1 MALKPIKTSKTQYS
15 KSYRD
20 VATSFVRNPISRDL
34 GVVKNENAIKQAL
47 KNIILTR
54 RGERLFNPDS
64 GSDVYASLFE
74 PLDPFTTDVIKSEI
88 INTISNY
95 EKRIQVLTLEL
106 IPNFVENSLQVNLEY
121 RIVGESISYEI
132 DFILTR
138 DF

>member
-34 GVVKNENAIKQAL
+34 GIVKNENAIKQAL